1 MEKEQMIE
9 QIAQLLRKLY
19 FEDIG
24 FFWGMIAQYAARKGI
39 TL

>member
-9 QIAQLLRKLY
+9 QIAALLGKLY
-19 FEDIG
+19 FEDIE
-24 FFWGMIAQYAARKGI
+24 FFWGMIAQFAARKGI

>member
-9 QIAQLLRKLY
+9 QIGALLRKLY
-19 FEDIG
+19 FEDIE